1 MIIHDIL
8 LDSQASGCQQV
19 VHGFYCGEAGEK
31 QLRITL
37 MEPNSIYPFSQDN
50 AVAVFGKKPDG
61 TCFMHACEIE
71 DGKALYTPTAQTLA
85 VTGSVLCQL
94 VVYGAEGKILFT
106 PEFCIEVAQGVRDET
121 VIESSD
127 DFQYLDALILKANEQ
142 MRFLRDIPALTAG
155 SNGTLLCDDM
165 LVGSLVYT
173 ADYRE
178 LPETPNGQLAYV
190 QHDWGDWQAGFYLR
204 IFDVWMHLP
213 LPEAHTH
220 KNKALLDA
228 LSLSN
233 FHNHANKDLLD
244 SLCASELHT
253 HENKELLDDIGEH
266 IDHLYKATHTHVNKA
281 DLDIITYADVVHA
294 NRQSLDKIS
303 VSETGE
309 LYIDG
314 KRLENVLVWKIQ
326 KDPVIPAQPDGT
338 LLYTVYGE
346 DGLMESDPYL
356 VEIQGVLYRKPA
368 PWKPGQL
375 WVCRGGIWYLL
386 TSESK
391 TNFDPSEVANDG
403 DITIGGDE
411 GDIEDFAPA
420 PEPGEDESNSA
431 VPGEVVLM
439 PLNEPLTFR
448 FREDFNEIPMYL
460 TGRKSVTRN
469 DSDSD
474 WRIEFEIII
483 EETNGKKWSMNLF
496 NDGLYGYYS
505 PSIVFYDDVT
515 APEEES
521 TEIYWFNGSEWKS
534 FINGVEGNE
543 CLEIP
548 DAKIIQVAGK
558 TSIKELDTDELFY
571 YKMLCQFV
579 NTSVENMGVA
589 HIIDGMI
596 EVRTRG
602 GLKWGRTY
610 YQSMES
616 DTEIMTIDTDS
627 YSCGNDYIVLY
638 FYCHGTMDVGLTDVD
653 FFVGGVPDTQT
664 EGWHKWIFNRLPNG
678 QISLGS
684 LDLEAVG

>member
-1 MIIHDIL
+1 MTDFRIL
-8 LDSQASGCQQV
+8 FDGSNHIALPDGYNLGVQ
-19 VHGFYCGEAGEK
+19 GEH
-31 QLRITL
+31 
-37 MEPNSIYPFSQDN
+37 N
-50 AVAVFGKKPDG
+50 AVQLVISLPVSMVQDMSYHVVTLGGVQSAIITDAAENVDG
-61 TCFMHACEIE
+61 AYRFRNTIYFPLTA
-71 DGKALYTPTAQTLA
+71 AYTKSCNADLTVTAYRQ
-85 VTGSVLCQL
+85 TGSVPT
-94 VVYGAEGKILFT
+94 VVDKTPTVYGLRFSAGDAVDIPGGL
-106 PEFCIEVAQGVRDET
+106 VAQVAEIAKT
-121 VIESSD
+121 
-127 DFQYLDALILKANEQ
+127 QHTHPNKPTLDK
-142 MRFLRDIPALTAG
+142 LTEED
-155 SNGTLLCDDM
+155 GTL
-165 LVGSLVYT
+165 
-173 ADYRE
+173 
-178 LPETPNGQLAYV
+178 
-190 QHDWGDWQAGFYLR
+190 YL
-204 IFDVWMHLP
+204 
-213 LPEAHTH
+213 
-220 KNKALLDA
+220 
-228 LSLSN
+228 
-233 FHNHANKDLLD
+233 
-244 SLCASELHT
+244 
-253 HENKELLDDIGEH
+253 
-266 IDHLYKATHTHVNKA
+266 
-281 DLDIITYADVVHA
+281 
-294 NRQSLDKIS
+294 
-303 VSETGE
+303 
-309 LYIDG
+309 DG
-314 KRLENVLVWKIQ
+314 KRLDGVIVWPIR

-346 DGLMESDPYL
+346 DGLMNSDPYL

-386 TSESK
+386 TSEGK
-391 TNFDPSEVANDG
+391 TNFDPSKVVQGGGDIIDG
-403 DITIGGDE
+403 DLD
-411 GDIEDFAPA
+411 DVYAPA

-505 PSIVFYDDVT
+505 PSIVFYDNVT

-558 TSIKELDTDELFY
+558 TSIEELDTDELFY
-571 YKMLCQFV
+571 YKMFCQFV

-638 FYCHGTMDVGLTDVD
+638 FYCHGTMNVGLTDVD

>member
-1 MIIHDIL
+1 MIIYDIA
-8 LDSQASGCQQV
+8 LDSQASGCQQTV
-19 VHGFYCGEAGEK
+19 RGFYRGEAGEK

-37 MEPNSIYPFSQDN
+37 MEPNALYPFSQDN
-50 AVAVFGKKPDG
+50 AVAVFGKKSDG
-61 TCFMHACEIE
+61 TCFMHACDIE
-71 DGKALYTPTAQTLA
+71 DGKALYTPTVQTLA
-85 VTGSVLCQL
+85 VTGSVQCQL
-94 VVYGAEGKILFT
+94 VVYDTAGKILFT
-106 PEFCIEVAQGVRDET
+106 PEFCIEVAEPVRNET
-121 VIESSD
+121 AVESSD

-142 MRFLRDIPALTAG
+142 MQFLRDIPALTAG
-155 SNGTLLCDDM
+155 SNGTLLCDGT
-165 LVGSLVYT
+165 LVGALVYA

-178 LPETPNGQLAYV
+178 LPEAPNGQLAYV
-190 QHDWGDWQAGFYLR
+190 LCDWGEQTAGFYLR
-204 IFDVWMHLP
+204 FLDAWTHLP
-213 LPEAHTH
+213 VPEAHTH

-233 FHNHANKDLLD
+233 FHNHGNKTLLD
-244 SLCASELHT
+244 SLAESDIHT
-253 HENKELLDDIGEH
+253 HENKELLDNIEDS
-266 IDHLYKATHTHVNKA
+266 IDYLSETAHTHVNK
-281 DLDIITYADVVHA
+281 DVLDVLTYADVSHD
-294 NRQSLDKIS
+294 NRQSLDKLT
-303 VSETGE
+303 VTDGE
-309 LYIDG
+309 LFIDG
-314 KRLENVLVWKIQ
+314 KRLENVIVWKIQ

-346 DGLMESDPYL
+346 DGLMSSDPYL

-386 TSESK
+386 ASEGR
-391 TNFDPSEVANDG
+391 TVFNPSEVASGG
-403 DITIGGDE
+403 DIIIGG
-411 GDIEDFAPA
+411 GDDDVTDFAPA
-420 PEPGEDESNSA
+420 PDPDEDESNSA

-505 PSIVFYDDVT
+505 PSIVFYDNVT
-515 APEEES
+515 APEDES
-521 TEIYWFNGSEWKS
+521 TEIYFFNGSEWKS

-558 TSIKELDTDELFY
+558 TSIEELDTDELFY

-596 EVRTRG
+596 ELRTRG

-678 QISLGS
+678 QTCLQAF
-684 LDLEAVG
+684 DLQTA

>member
-190 QHDWGDWQAGFYLR
+190 QRDWGDWQAGFYLR

-303 VSETGE
+303 VSEDGK

-326 KDPVIPAQPDGT
+326 KDPVIPAEADGT

-346 DGLMESDPYL
+346 DGLMESDPYI

-391 TNFDPSEVANDG
+391 TNFDPSEVANGG

-420 PEPGEDESNSA
+420 PEPEQDEMIVDGVKLLPFGKPLDLVCDKPETAHYYLADENITTNRQYLIEVLTESANRSIRIACYNGMFSVVYEEFGEQKKYYQNGSWDSA
-431 VPGEVVLM
+431 PDLSAFEIAAVKFNGIDTVDNLDAILANPDYLKMYTSFCQAFQSCAIEDFKRYAAIDGAYEALSDTVVCDGRVYAAK
-439 PLNEPLTFR
+439 LNEYTTAIQTSRDR
-448 FREDFNEIPMYL
+448 FLGTKDSYATVYVDCDADVDVAFDADYL
-460 TGRKSVTRN
+460 VGGEAPNTKAGRHK
-469 DSDSD
+469 
-474 WRIEFEIII
+474 
-483 EETNGKKWSMNLF
+483 L
-496 NDGLYGYYS
+496 
-505 PSIVFYDDVT
+505 
-515 APEEES
+515 
-521 TEIYWFNGSEWKS
+521 IYN
-534 FINGVEGNE
+534 V
-543 CLEIP
+543 LP
-548 DAKIIQVAGK
+548 DATV
-558 TSIKELDTDELFY
+558 
-571 YKMLCQFV
+571 
-579 NTSVENMGVA
+579 
-589 HIIDGMI
+589 
-596 EVRTRG
+596 
-602 GLKWGRTY
+602 
-610 YQSMES
+610 
-616 DTEIMTIDTDS
+616 
-627 YSCGNDYIVLY
+627 
-638 FYCHGTMDVGLTDVD
+638 
-653 FFVGGVPDTQT
+653 
-664 EGWHKWIFNRLPNG
+664 
-678 QISLGS
+678 SLGS